1 MKPNPNSQLVVDLYV
16 QVMQRPMS
24 QRYNVKQ
31 LIFDVVPAKR
41 LLYQVFMPDMR
52 AYERPGLE
60 QVDQLTAYDLRFI
73 NFLESTDFTSAQCE
87 QLVQAHAT
95 IQETIPDKYRYRAP
109 IQSKAFAFY
118 GRKFGRQPIVSR
130 VELDQLYEGHSS

>member
-1 MKPNPNSQLVVDLYV
+1 MKPNQNSKALIDLYLQIMLQPV
-16 QVMQRPMS
+16 S
-24 QRYNVKQ
+24 QRYNMKQ

-52 AYERPGLE
+52 AYDHAGLE
-60 QVDQLTAYDLRFI
+60 QANQLSANDLRFI
-73 NFLESTDFTSAQCE
+73 NFLESTDFTSVQCE
-87 QLVQAHAT
+87 QIFQAHAAV
-95 IQETIPDKYRYRAP
+95 QNAIPDKYQYRAP

-130 VELDQLYEGHSS
+130 VEIEQLYEEER